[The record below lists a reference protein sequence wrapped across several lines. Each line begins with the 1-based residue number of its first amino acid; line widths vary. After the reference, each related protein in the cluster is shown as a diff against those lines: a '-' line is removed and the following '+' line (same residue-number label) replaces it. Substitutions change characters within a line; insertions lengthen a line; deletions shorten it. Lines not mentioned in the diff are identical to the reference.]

1 MARRGG
7 SKASRSNG
15 GSRRGGYPD
24 DAPPPRRRA
33 RARTRAPQPAPRRG
47 RGFVGTLFY
56 WAAVLVLWMGIGG
69 VGIFIWVA
77 SDLPDPEG
85 LWKKT
90 DRPSITYIDIRGQVV
105 DRRGAPDSPP
115 IDLKSLPPYVPK
127 AVLAIEDRKFYRHW
141 GFDFEGLARAFYVNA
156 RAGRVVQ
163 GGSTLTQQLAKN
175 LFLSSEQ
182 SLKRKAQ
189 ELLLSVWLESRFT
202 KDEILSLYLA
212 RVYFGSGAYGLDE
225 AARRYFDKTPQN
237 LTISEAALL
246 AGLLKAPSRFNPVS
260 SAQRAEDRATVV
272 LDVMAA
278 QNVITREQ
286 RLQAVEDP
294 LRFVP
299 TSRGG
304 GAAYFL
310 DWIAGDVGAIVGEPE
325 EDIIVETTLDMR
337 AQTNAESAIVQELNQ
352 NAKPLKMSQGA
363 LVAFAGDGGVR
374 AMVGGRNYQESEFN
388 RVTDAKRQPGSAF
401 KPFVYLAAM
410 ERGETPYSVRVDA
423 PIKVGQ
429 WAPQNYDGTFRGAMP
444 LIGAFSRSI
453 NTIAVGLG
461 EEVGRDTVIRAARRL
476 GIRSRLDP
484 QSTLALGTEVLTPLE
499 LTAAYVPFANGGM
512 AITPYGFKRIRTR
525 SGRILWERAAPEPR
539 RVIEDGPLRN
549 MNLMLAQ
556 VVSAGTARA
565 AQLPDRPVGG
575 KTGTTSDYRDAW
587 FIGFTGGYV
596 AGVWVGNDNFG
607 IQTNKVTGGSAPAR
621 IWKAFMV
628 PTMKGVTAR
637 GFALPL
643 TPPPDPNAL
652 TEPTDDNVETL
663 PVDPVD
669 EVAEIAAPT
678 GKDATPISPSPNP
691 GAPKSG
697 PETRTLDEIVK
708 DVQARPTEAR
718 GPPR

>member
-1 MARRGG
+1 
-7 SKASRSNG
+7 
-15 GSRRGGYPD
+15 
-24 DAPPPRRRA
+24 
-33 RARTRAPQPAPRRG
+33 
-47 RGFVGTLFY
+47 
-56 WAAVLVLWMGIGG
+56 
-69 VGIFIWVA
+69 
-77 SDLPDPEG
+77 
-85 LWKKT
+85 
-90 DRPSITYIDIRGQVV
+90 
-105 DRRGAPDSPP
+105 
-115 IDLKSLPPYVPK
+115 
-127 AVLAIEDRKFYRHW
+127 
-141 GFDFEGLARAFYVNA
+141 
-156 RAGRVVQ
+156 
-163 GGSTLTQQLAKN
+163 
-175 LFLSSEQ
+175 
-182 SLKRKAQ
+182 
-189 ELLLSVWLESRFT
+189 
-202 KDEILSLYLA
+202 
-212 RVYFGSGAYGLDE
+212 
-225 AARRYFDKTPQN
+225 
-237 LTISEAALL
+237 
-246 AGLLKAPSRFNPVS
+246 
-260 SAQRAEDRATVV
+260 
-272 LDVMAA
+272 
-278 QNVITREQ
+278 
-286 RLQAVEDP
+286 
-294 LRFVP
+294 
-299 TSRGG
+299 
-304 GAAYFL
+304 
-310 DWIAGDVGAIVGEPE
+310 
-325 EDIIVETTLDMR
+325 
-337 AQTNAESAIVQELNQ
+337 
-352 NAKPLKMSQGA
+352 
-363 LVAFAGDGGVR
+363 
-374 AMVGGRNYQESEFN
+374 
-388 RVTDAKRQPGSAF
+388 
-401 KPFVYLAAM
+401 
-410 ERGETPYSVRVDA
+410 
-423 PIKVGQ
+423 
-429 WAPQNYDGTFRGAMP
+429 MP

-525 SGRILWERAAPEPR
+525 SGRILWERATPEPR

-628 PTMKGVTAR
+628 PTMKGVAAR

-652 TEPTDDNVETL
+652 AEPTDDNVETL

-669 EVAEIAAPT
+669 VVAEVAAPT
-678 GKDATPISPSPNP
+678 SKDVTPSSPSPSP

-708 DVQARPTEAR
+708 DVQAKTNEPS